1 MSGFLRCHRF
11 FIVVQFVTAFALCR
25 TMSLAQ
31 PSNIA
36 LSALEI
42 QDITFTGNTSFD
54 TDILKSLIRT
64 KESPGGIPKLLHN
77 IFGKLGAGP
86 EYFEPSVFDDDAE
99 RLKRFY
105 QDNGFFNATVDGS
118 TTIDS
123 SARQIHLLFTIRE
136 GQRAIIDSIRYVG
149 LDSVSQDVRQSI
161 YKEPLLQKNMP
172 FQPVRGSAEIARV
185 LEILNNAGY
194 PLARYDE
201 KHSIARKYLSTNKC
215 SLIYAFTPGK
225 RYYFGSTTVHVDPP
239 REDITPDLATRQ
251 LDFQTGDIYS
261 RDKGLSSE
269 RNLNRL
275 GIFETARLEPRIPPD
290 SSTSTEVPIDITVRP
305 RLRNELSPELLVS
318 DEGGFFNLGTG
329 LGYTN
334 RNFLGDART
343 FTAQSQVRT
352 EDIFDWNF
360 HNVFGSKGLRDSSVK
375 GAIDF
380 QFRIFQPYLFTRSL
394 SGSWTSSYTTEK
406 QQDYN
411 LSILRN
417 KIELT
422 KQFATYTFGFLEWTL
437 ERMNPEFLLPTGTQ
451 DSVFVQIQAE
461 YPPQFNSILTFTLQR
476 DKTND
481 IFSPSD
487 GFFESI
493 SLEESGILPKILPGI
508 RSGLPFTQYYKGT
521 LLGKLFF
528 DLTNTR
534 FNILALK
541 LKTGYQDKYGES
553 RYSNVSI
560 PLTQRFFAGGSN
572 SVRGWGAREL
582 GAMSPALV
590 PFGGNFLFEGSME
603 MRVNHFRGFNTTG
616 FIKPQNIWMV
626 YFVDFGNAWGDIK
639 DFKPREVAIAAGA
652 GFRYE
657 TFFGPFRVDY
667 GFRLFDP
674 TANGSRQSVFQKP
687 FWSETIGNGV
697 FHFGI
702 GQAF

>member
-1 MSGFLRCHRF
+1 MSGLLRCHRF
-11 FIVVQFVTAFALCR
+11 FIVIHFVTAFALCR
-25 TMSLAQ
+25 TISISQ

-36 LSALEI
+36 LTSLEI

-54 TDILKSLIRT
+54 TDILKAMIRT
-64 KESPGGIPKLLHN
+64 KESPGGIPRLLHN
-77 IFGKLGAGP
+77 IFGKIGAAP
-86 EYFEPSVFDDDAE
+86 EYFEPSIFEDDAE

-105 QDNGFFNATVDGS
+105 QDNGFFNATVNDS

-123 SARQIHLLFTIRE
+123 SARQIHLFFSIQER
-136 GQRAIIDSIRYVG
+136 QRAIIDSIRYVG
-149 LDSVSQDVRQSI
+149 LDSVPPDVRQTI
-161 YKEPLLQKNMP
+161 YKEPLLQQNMP

-201 KHSIARKYLSTNKC
+201 KRSIAKKYLSTNKC

-225 RYYFGSTTVHVDPP
+225 RYYFGPTTVYVDPP

-251 LDFQTGDIYS
+251 LDFQPGDIYS

-290 SSTSTEVPIDITVRP
+290 SSTSTEVPIDVTVRP

-343 FTAQSQVRT
+343 FTAQAQVRT

-360 HNVFGSKGLRDSSVK
+360 HNVFGGKGLRDSTVK

-380 QFRIFQPYLFTRSL
+380 EFQILQPYLFTRSL
-394 SGSWTSSYTTEK
+394 SGSWTSSFTTEK
-406 QQDYN
+406 QLDYN

-422 KQFATYTFGFLEWTL
+422 KQFATYTYGFLEWTL
-437 ERMNPEFLLPTGTQ
+437 ERVNPEFLLPSGAQ
-451 DSVFVQIQAE
+451 DSVFAQIQAE
-461 YPPQFNSILTFTLQR
+461 YPPQFNSILTLTLQR

-481 IFSPSD
+481 IFSPTD

-493 SLEESGILPKILPGI
+493 SLEESGVLPKLLPGI

-521 LLGKLFF
+521 LLGKLFY

-541 LKTGYQDKYGES
+541 LRTGYQDKYGES

-582 GAMSPALV
+582 GAMAPELV
-590 PFGGNFLFEGSME
+590 PFGGNFLFEGSVE
-603 MRVNHFRGFNTTG
+603 MRVNHFRGFNTIG

-626 YFVDFGNAWGDIK
+626 YFVDFGNVWGDIK
-639 DFKPREVAIAAGA
+639 DVKPREVAVAAGA

-674 TANGSRQSVFQKP
+674 TANVSRQSVFQKP

-702 GQAF
+702 GHAF